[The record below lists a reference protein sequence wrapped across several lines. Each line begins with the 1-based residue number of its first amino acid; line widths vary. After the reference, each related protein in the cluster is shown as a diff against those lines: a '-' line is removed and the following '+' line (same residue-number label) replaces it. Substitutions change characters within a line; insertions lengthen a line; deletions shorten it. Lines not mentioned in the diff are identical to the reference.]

1 MLEFEVTDFVEAR
14 RARFAQYSG
23 IEKTLRL
30 GGRTITGVV
39 TSVFEDRSQALPKW
53 IVRVRPTPERKT
65 CVKFSL
71 QALAQSRGS

>member
-30 GGRTITGVV
+30 SGKTIAGVV
-39 TSVFEDRSQALPKW
+39 TSVFEDRSEALPKW
-53 IVRVRPTPERKT
+53 IVKVLPAPERKIF
-65 CVKFSL
+65 K
-71 QALAQSRGS
+71 QPKKNARGR